1 MSAVKW
7 ATSWSELVARA
18 RWLPRSGLLC
28 VRVVLQALE
37 NHKPQERR
45 SARSATRRDHRGPP
59 FCGTDG
65 PCCLPTV
72 LPSVFVSRVVSISH
86 YLLKPRNGHSTHTNL
101 SEHHPHHHHLTPTQD
116 WKEHNPVR
124 SGSPRN
130 MDANIDTRK
139 GSKTSEHPSVWR
151 FTEREKR
158 R

>member
-1 MSAVKW
+1 MLEHGGCQEVVCSAFALFCRRLKI
-7 ATSWSELVARA
+7 TN
-18 RWLPRSGLLC
+18 PKNGGL
-28 VRVVLQALE
+28 RGA
-37 NHKPQERR
+37 
-45 SARSATRRDHRGPP
+45 RRDATTGDRTVLWYGW
-59 FCGTDG
+59 TV
-65 PCCLPTV
+65 LPTV